1 MGGGANLEYWYRVRL
16 LKETPYSQAEAD
28 AAVGAGVQ
36 SFITKALKAKEEEEL
51 GQKEMEID
59 AEL

>member
-1 MGGGANLEYWYRVRL
+1 MRF

-28 AAVGAGVQ
+28 AAAGVGVQ

-51 GQKEMEID
+51 GQKEMEVD
-59 AEL
+59 VEL